1 MILFVPMDNRLGNG
15 ISTPSLWFVGHRR
28 LDNMSRFRTVFQ
40 ANQRRD
46 FVPCAE
52 RYIDRMNSSV
62 NAPMDEVCL
71 LAFSLLIGINLVHT
85 TKSTLTGSSV
95 FSPKD
100 FTALASPQ

>member
-1 MILFVPMDNRLGNG
+1 MDSRLGNG
-15 ISTPSLWFVGHRR
+15 ISTLSLWFVGHHH
-28 LDNMSRFRTVFQ
+28 LDKTALFRTVFQ

-71 LAFSLLIGINLVHT
+71 LVFSLLTGINLAHT

-100 FTALASPQ
+100 FTALESPQ